1 MIVGMGFA
9 RLRPTGDRQSAPLQ
23 FSCKRVMP
31 GVPAGDAACA
41 EKAWLKYQETFSH
54 CCPKVSARL
63 HGTGR
68 IRPER
73 GRNGSSGTREDH
85 PVVEGADAGFL
96 LPQGA
101 IWRGL
106 AVPVLA
112 YLATSWQLGL
122 AIPMFVG
129 TVVGAPSFIIAL
141 LLGPETKG
149 TVLVPD
155 LVVA

>member
-1 MIVGMGFA
+1 MA
-9 RLRPTGDRQSAPLQ
+9 
-23 FSCKRVMP
+23 
-31 GVPAGDAACA
+31 
-41 EKAWLKYQETFSH
+41 
-54 CCPKVSARL
+54 
-63 HGTGR
+63 
-68 IRPER
+68 
-73 GRNGSSGTREDH
+73 
-85 PVVEGADAGFL
+85 EGADAGFL

-112 YLATSWQLGL
+112 YLATSRQLGL

-129 TVVGAPSFIIAL
+129 TVAGVPGFIIAL

-149 TVLVPD
+149 KVLALD